1 MKKILVRTVCVSVCI
16 LAFAVSFY
24 AQSNEKG
31 RPIVSPPIRGG
42 FDVEVWVDGCAL
54 DNLNLRGRRYVE
66 AVNGAEYELRIRNPL
81 NVRVAVALFVDGLN
95 TIDAKRTSAEKAV
108 KWVIEP
114 YGTLTISGW
123 QMSDSRARR
132 FYFTTE
138 SDSYAARIGQPAE
151 FGNITAVFFREKER
165 YIVKPQPRI
174 YKDDDISRP
183 SKKNESASSENSS
196 KAGAADSTACCPPR
210 DEQAATGIGR
220 DVRNDVEWI
229 DMKLE
234 ERPTASVTIRY
245 EYRNSLVKMGLLP
258 RGTKDSQD
266 VIKPRESVN
275 SRRYAPEPK

>member
-1 MKKILVRTVCVSVCI
+1 MKKILVRMICVSVCVF
-16 LAFAVSFY
+16 AFAVSFY
-24 AQSNEKG
+24 AQSNERGK
-31 RPIVSPPIRGG
+31 PIISPPIRGG

-54 DNLNLRGRRYVE
+54 DNLYLRGRRYVE
-66 AVNGAEYELRIRNPL
+66 AVRGAEYELKIRNPL

-95 TIDAKRTSAEKAV
+95 TIDARRTSAEKAV

-114 YGTLTISGW
+114 YGTLTVSGW

-138 SDSYAARIGQPAE
+138 SDSYAAKIGQPAD

-174 YKDDDISRP
+174 YKDDDISTE
-183 SKKNESASSENSS
+183 SKRKESVPNESN

-234 ERPTASVTIRY
+234 ERSTATVTVRY
-245 EYRNSLVKMGLLP
+245 EYRSSLVRMGILP
-258 RGTKDSQD
+258 RSNKDSQD
-266 VIKPRESVN
+266 VVKPRESV
-275 SRRYAPEPK
+275 SGRRYAPEPK

>member
-1 MKKILVRTVCVSVCI
+1 MKKILVRTVCVSVCVF
-16 LAFAVSFY
+16 AFVLSFY

-138 SDSYAARIGQPAE
+138 SDSYAAKIGQPAD
-151 FGNITAVFFREKER
+151 FGNITAVFFREKRR
-165 YIVKPQPRI
+165 YVNEPQPRI

-183 SKKNESASSENSS
+183 SKKNESASSESS

-245 EYRNSLVKMGLLP
+245 EYRNSLVKMGILP
-258 RGTKDSQD
+258 RNSRDSQG
-266 VIKPRESVN
+266 VVKPRESVN